1 MNSLKVSRK
10 VVKYEKTKVYIYTR
24 VSTSMQIDGY
34 SLDAQKERLTK
45 YAEGNDMV
53 IAGEYSDEGKS
64 GKNIAGRVDF
74 QRMLNDIACKK
85 DGVEYVLVF
94 KLSRFGRN
102 AADTLTSLQFMQDYG
117 VNLISVEDGIDS
129 SKEAGKLMVHVLSAV
144 AEIERENILVQTMEG
159 RKQKAREGKWN
170 GGFAPYGYKLV
181 DGELIIEE
189 DEAEAIRIIFDKFVH
204 TNLGYNG
211 VVNYL
216 NNNGIK
222 KKARQNGY
230 LTQFTTSTVKA
241 ILDNPVYYGKIAYG
255 RRKTTKIEGT
265 RNEYHVVA
273 QKEFDLYDGRHKAI
287 VDEQLWK
294 DAQAKR
300 RATASKLEKKHDLD
314 HEHVLSGLV
323 KCPVCGAG
331 LYGNV
336 KRAKRK
342 DGTYYK
348 TYFSYACKHR
358 LNKDGHKCDYHRQW
372 SEEKVDNAV
381 SEIIRKLVN
390 NPRFSEVMKTKIN
403 TSVDTSEAEKE
414 LANAKKVLKQLI
426 GTKDKI
432 ILQIDT
438 LDILDKN
445 YDRKYDDLQK
455 RLDTIYDKIG
465 DAEDLVSETEDKL
478 SNIQKDKITGD
489 NIYNYL
495 LMFDSVYDVLSDMEK
510 KQFYNA
516 LLTDIQI
523 YEEEQD
529 KQIIKS
535 IGFKFP
541 VFYDGE
547 FTKRIIRDKEKTVE
561 SIVLLSHKSPDSH
574 IDVKV
579 EFGEGE
585 EKVPLDKIAE
595 RAKQYQPAPRVTY
608 KMIQEYIEEKYGFK
622 VHTAYIAEVKR
633 NLGFPMY
640 DAPNMVEELKQPRRH
655 PTAEKVEAIKDALKH
670 FGVI

>member
-1 MNSLKVSRK
+1 MK
-10 VVKYEKTKVYIYTR
+10 KTKVYIYTR

-211 VVNYL
+211 VVTYL

-273 QKEFDLYDGRHKAI
+273 QKEFDVYDGRHKAI

-294 DAQAKR
+294 DVQAKR

-358 LNKDGHKCDYHRQW
+358 LNKDGHKCDYHKQW

-414 LANAKKVLKQLI
+414 LANAKKVLKQLV

-561 SIVLLSHKSPDSH
+561 TVVLMQYCGK
-574 IDVKV
+574 K
-579 EFGEGE
+579 
-585 EKVPLDKIAE
+585 EK
-595 RAKQYQPAPRVTY
+595 
-608 KMIQEYIEEKYGFK
+608 
-622 VHTAYIAEVKR
+622 
-633 NLGFPMY
+633 
-640 DAPNMVEELKQPRRH
+640 
-655 PTAEKVEAIKDALKH
+655 
-670 FGVI
+670 

>member
-1 MNSLKVSRK
+1 MK
-10 VVKYEKTKVYIYTR
+10 KTKVYIYTR

-85 DGVEYVLVF
+85 DFLEYVLVF

-273 QKEFDLYDGRHKAI
+273 QKEFDVYDGRHKAI

-294 DAQAKR
+294 DVQAKR

-342 DGTYYK
+342 DGSYYK

-358 LNKDGHKCDYHRQW
+358 LNKDGHKCDYHKQW

-561 SIVLLSHKSPDSH
+561 TVVKLSLKKDTPKIEVTMEPEEESNYTPQEKATYSK
-574 IDVKV
+574 IKEYVK
-579 EFGEGE
+579 
-585 EKVPLDKIAE
+585 D
-595 RAKQYQPAPRVTY
+595 
-608 KMIQEYIEEKYGFK
+608 KYGVN
-622 VHTAYIAEVKR
+622 VHTSYIAQVKRMCGLDMGENYNKSKKENPEVKQC
-633 NLGFPMY
+633 P
-640 DAPNMVEELKQPRRH
+640 Q
-655 PTAEKVEAIKDALKH
+655 EKVEYIKDALKH
-670 FGVI
+670 FNLI

>member
-1 MNSLKVSRK
+1 MK
-10 VVKYEKTKVYIYTR
+10 KTKVYIYTR

-241 ILDNPVYYGKIAYG
+241 ILDNPAYYGKIAYG

>member
-1 MNSLKVSRK
+1 
-10 VVKYEKTKVYIYTR
+10 
-24 VSTSMQIDGY
+24 MQIDGY
-34 SLDAQKERLTK
+34 ALDAQKERLTK

-358 LNKDGHKCDYHRQW
+358 LNKDGHKCDYHKQW

-561 SIVLLSHKSPDSH
+561 TVVLLSQQKPDDTIEIDLDLDELDATTAETKATYEEIKAYVWDKHHLKVSSLYISQVKRKCGLEVDQNYNLFKSENP
-574 IDVKV
+574 
-579 EFGEGE
+579 
-585 EKVPLDKIAE
+585 KVPKC
-595 RAKQYQPAPRVTY
+595 PP
-608 KMIQEYIEEKYGFK
+608 EK
-622 VHTAYIAEVKR
+622 
-633 NLGFPMY
+633 
-640 DAPNMVEELKQPRRH
+640 
-655 PTAEKVEAIKDALKH
+655 EAVIMDALKH
-670 FGVI
+670 FQMI

>member
-1 MNSLKVSRK
+1 MK
-10 VVKYEKTKVYIYTR
+10 KTKVYIYTR

-273 QKEFDLYDGRHKAI
+273 QKEFDVYDGRHKAI

-294 DAQAKR
+294 DVQAKR

-342 DGTYYK
+342 DGSYYK

-358 LNKDGHKCDYHRQW
+358 LNKDGHKCDYHKQW

-561 SIVLLSHKSPDSH
+561 TVVKLSLKKDTPKIEVTMEPEEESNYTPQEKATYSK
-574 IDVKV
+574 IKEYVK
-579 EFGEGE
+579 
-585 EKVPLDKIAE
+585 D
-595 RAKQYQPAPRVTY
+595 
-608 KMIQEYIEEKYGFK
+608 KYGVN
-622 VHTAYIAEVKR
+622 VHTSYIAQVKRMCGLDMGENYNKSKKENPEVKQCPQEM
-633 NLGFPMY
+633 G
-640 DAPNMVEELKQPRRH
+640 
-655 PTAEKVEAIKDALKH
+655 
-670 FGVI
+670 

>member
-1 MNSLKVSRK
+1 MK
-10 VVKYEKTKVYIYTR
+10 KTKVYIYTR

-273 QKEFDLYDGRHKAI
+273 QKEFDVYDGRHKAI

-294 DAQAKR
+294 DVQAKR

-342 DGTYYK
+342 DGSYYK

-358 LNKDGHKCDYHRQW
+358 LNKDGHKCDYHKQW

-561 SIVLLSHKSPDSH
+561 TVVKLSLKKDTPKIEVTMEPEEESNYTPQEKATYSK
-574 IDVKV
+574 IKEYVK
-579 EFGEGE
+579 
-585 EKVPLDKIAE
+585 D
-595 RAKQYQPAPRVTY
+595 
-608 KMIQEYIEEKYGFK
+608 KYGVN
-622 VHTAYIAEVKR
+622 VHTSYIAQVKRMCGLDMCENYNKSKKENPEVKQC
-633 NLGFPMY
+633 P
-640 DAPNMVEELKQPRRH
+640 Q
-655 PTAEKVEAIKDALKH
+655 EKVEYIKDALKH
-670 FGVI
+670 FNLI